1 MDSDNREGSYFEP
14 ESRYMGSSIDGLE
27 WYLFWEQL
35 RAVLEDVIDT
45 SCTEQQRNVLLW
57 RYCLGWSF
65 SYIACLSACTRQ
77 AVKIIHNSGIDAIRR
92 SPSAVRA
99 LSQFSEVS
107 FGTTTIPTSPEF
119 EPSQSLLEILR
130 NEGMI

>member
-1 MDSDNREGSYFEP
+1 MGDNREGGYFEP
-14 ESRYMGSSIDGLE
+14 ESRYMGSSIEGLE
-27 WYLFWEQL
+27 WYLFREQL
-35 RAVLEDVIDT
+35 RAVLEDVIDAC
-45 SCTEQQRNVLLW
+45 CTESQRNVLLW

-65 SYIACLSACTRQ
+65 SYIACLSACSRQ
-77 AVKIIHNSGIDAIRR
+77 AVKVIYDGGIEAIRR

-99 LSQFSEVS
+99 LSEFSEVS
-107 FGTTTIPTSPEF
+107 FGKTTIPPSPEF